1 MFNTASYLQSVR
13 GRAVWLGRLVAL
25 ALLVFSLRLFY
36 IQVVQHDYYVAL
48 AKQTQVTKLTIFPER
63 GTIFA
68 RDGTNAT
75 APLVMNETVYTVF
88 ADPQEVTSPS
98 KVREVVQRVAGGEMV
113 EDSFKYLNDTSR
125 RYLVLARQVTRTQA
139 EKILTEELAGVNVQ
153 KGTKRVYPEGSL
165 ASQLLGY
172 VNADGEG
179 QYGIEGALNSRL
191 TGKNGLLQSV
201 TDVRRIP
208 LTIGDDNIEEPA
220 VNGDNMVLS
229 IDRNVQYE
237 LERSLKEHYDKV
249 QPTDASA
256 LVMDPSTGRIVA
268 MANYPTYDPSNYS
281 NVTDYRLFQ
290 NYTTDNAY
298 EAGSVMKTLTVAAG
312 IDMGAITPT
321 STSPNP
327 NGCTTVDDATICNVV
342 RNGIT
347 NPTTQQTLTYSFNT
361 GAVNIVRSLGGGDIN
376 KTARDKLYNYF
387 SNHYRFGLTTGIEQS
402 GEADGLIY
410 SPDNE
415 QGNSVRYANMSFG
428 QGMLT
433 TMVQVAS
440 AFSATLNGGTYYRPT
455 LVYGT
460 ENGNGSVKEQAPTVV
475 ENNVVSADTSA
486 KMRDLVWH
494 SRNDNSVNRVVDPD
508 GYRIGGK
515 TGTAQTIDPKTGA
528 YSDTETIGS
537 YLGFVSGSTS
547 HTPNYVIMI
556 RMDYAQGGTFAG
568 SIETNKMFGE
578 MARWLINYDGIAPNQ

>member
-1 MFNTASYLQSVR
+1 MFNSTSYLKSVR

-25 ALLVFSLRLFY
+25 AFLVFALRLFY
-36 IQVVQHDYYVAL
+36 IQVIQHDHYVAL

-63 GTIFA
+63 GTILVL
-68 RDGTNAT
+68 DGKSGTT
-75 APLVMNETVYTVF
+75 PLVMNETVYTVY
-88 ADPQEVTSPS
+88 ADPQEVTNAS
-98 KVREVVQRVAGGEMV
+98 KVRQVVQQVAGGEMV
-113 EDSFKYLNDTSR
+113 EDSFQYLNDTSR

-139 EKILTEELAGVNVQ
+139 EKILGEELAGVNVQ
-153 KGTKRVYPEGSL
+153 KGTKRIYPEGSL

-191 TGKNGLLQSV
+191 AGTNGLLQSV

-220 VNGDNMVLS
+220 VNGDNLVLS

-256 LVMDPSTGRIVA
+256 IVMDPSTGRIVA
-268 MANYPTYDPSNYS
+268 MANYPTYDPNSYS
-281 NVTDYRLFQ
+281 SVTDYKLFQ

-312 IDMGAITPT
+312 INEGAITPT

-327 NGCTTVDDATICNVV
+327 NSCTTVDDATICNVI

-361 GAVNIVRSLGGGDIN
+361 GAVNVVRLLGGGEIN

-387 SNHYRFGLTTGIEQS
+387 SNHYRFGSATGIEQS
-402 GEADGLIY
+402 GEAEGIIY
-410 SPDNE
+410 SPENE
-415 QGNSVRYANMSFG
+415 QGNNVRYANMSFG
-428 QGMLT
+428 QGMTT
-433 TMVQVAS
+433 TMTQVAS
-440 AFSATLNGGTYYRPT
+440 AFSAILNGGTYYRPT
-455 LVYGT
+455 LVYGA
-460 ENGNGSVKEQAPTVV
+460 ENSDGTVKEQAPTGVQ
-475 ENNVVSADTSA
+475 NNVVSAETSSE
-486 KMRDLVWH
+486 MRDLIWH
-494 SRNDNSVNRVVDPD
+494 TRYDNSVNRVVDPT
-508 GYRIGGK
+508 GYAIGGK
-515 TGTAQTIDPKTGA
+515 TGTSQTIDPATGR

-537 YLGFVSGSTS
+537 YLGYVSGSTS

-568 SIETNKMFGE
+568 SIEANKMFGE
-578 MARWLINYDGIAPNQ
+578 MARWLINYDGIVPNK

>member
-1 MFNTASYLQSVR
+1 MFNSASYFKSVR

-25 ALLVFSLRLFY
+25 AFLVFALRLFY
-36 IQVVQHDYYVAL
+36 IQVVQHDHYVAL

-68 RDGTNAT
+68 RDGSSGTT
-75 APLVMNETVYTVF
+75 PLVMNEVVYTVY
-88 ADPQEVTSPS
+88 ADPQEVTDAS
-98 KVREVVQRVAGGEMV
+98 KVRSVVQRIAGGEMI
-113 EDSFKYLNDTSR
+113 EESFQYINDMSK
-125 RYLVLARQVTRTQA
+125 RYLVLAKQVTRTQA
-139 EKILTEELAGVNVQ
+139 EKILDENLEGVNVQ

-191 TGKNGLLQSV
+191 AGTNGLLQSV

-208 LTIGDDNIEEPA
+208 LTIGDDNVEDPA
-220 VNGDNMVLS
+220 INGDDLVLS
-229 IDRNVQYE
+229 VDRNVQFE
-237 LERSLKEHYDKV
+237 LERSLKAHYEAV
-249 QPTDASA
+249 QPTNASA
-256 LVMDPSTGRIVA
+256 LVMDPSTGRIIA
-268 MANYPTYDPSNYS
+268 MANYPTYDPNNYS
-281 NVTDYRLFQ
+281 NVTDYKLFQ

-312 IDMGAITPT
+312 LDQGAITPT

-327 NGCTTVDDATICNVV
+327 NGCTTVADATICNVV

-361 GAVNIVRSLGGGDIN
+361 GAVNVVRSLGGGDIN
-376 KTARDKLYNYF
+376 KTARDKLYDYF
-387 SNHYRFGLTTGIEQS
+387 SNRYRFGTATGIEQS
-402 GEADGLIY
+402 GEADGLLY

-428 QGMLT
+428 QGMMT

-440 AFSATLNGGTYYRPT
+440 AFSSTINGGTYYRPT

-460 ENGNGSVKEQAPTVV
+460 ENSDGDIQEQAPTVV
-475 ENNVVSADTSA
+475 QNNVVSAATSA
-486 KMRDLVWH
+486 EMRDLVWH
-494 SRNDNSVNRVVDPD
+494 TRHDNSVNRVLDPT
-508 GYRIGGK
+508 GYYIGGK
-515 TGTAQTIDPKTGA
+515 TGTAQTIDPKTGL
-528 YSDTETIGS
+528 YSNDLTIGS
-537 YLGFVSGSTS
+537 YLGFVGGSGST
-547 HTPNYVIMI
+547 TPNYVIMI
-556 RMDYAQGGTFAG
+556 RMDFAQGGTFIG
-568 SIETNKMFGE
+568 SIEANHMFGE
-578 MARWLINYDGIAPNQ
+578 MARWLINYDGIAPN